1 MPSIIKKKIKGN
13 IYYYYAESKR
23 VNGKSRYVNQKYL
36 GKAETLLEKINGLT
50 ANVNRLSPGINN

>member
-23 VNGKSRYVNQKYL
+23 VNGKPRYVNQKYL